1 MPRGVMLGVLL
12 LEFLSVPVAQTQN
25 VNTGRPAEEIH
36 AQKIPS
42 PEDIRARLGDAQLQ
56 KDVDDLSRLS
66 RSVADDMDAMKRG
79 LFQKDLPDKLKRL
92 EKLSK
97 HVREELQR

>member
-1 MPRGVMLGVLL
+1 MPRGIILVVLL
-12 LEFLSVPVAQTQN
+12 LEFLIVPVAQTQN

-42 PEDIRARLGDAQLQ
+42 PEDIRARLGNAQLQ

-66 RSVADDMDAMKRG
+66 RSVADDMDGLKRG
-79 LFQKDLPDKLKRL
+79 LFQKDLLDKLKRL

-97 HVREELQR
+97 HVRDGLQR

>member
-1 MPRGVMLGVLL
+1 MPRGIILGVLL
-12 LEFLSVPVAQTQN
+12 LEFLIVPVAPTQN
-25 VNTGRPAEEIH
+25 VNMEHPAEEIH

-42 PEDIRARLGDAQLQ
+42 PEDIRARLSGAQLQ
-56 KDVDDLSRLS
+56 KDVDNLSRLS

-97 HVREELQR
+97 HVREELQH

>member
-1 MPRGVMLGVLL
+1 MRRGIVAGVLL
-12 LEFLSVPVAQTQN
+12 LEFLIVPVGQSQN
-25 VNTGRPAEEIH
+25 VNMGHPVEEIH

-42 PEDIRARLGDAQLQ
+42 PEDIRARLGDRQLQ
-56 KDVDDLSRLS
+56 RDVDDLSRLG

-79 LFQKDLPDKLKRL
+79 LFQKDLLDKLKRL

-97 HVREELQR
+97 RVRDELAR